1 MGTLTTDRA
10 KRLTDPGRYGDGGG
24 LYLVVAPGGSRSWVL
39 RVQQSGKRTDRGL
52 GGYPAVTLATARR
65 LAEDARVTVRRD
77 GLQLSKPVAAR
88 RGRAAPRV
96 KRMTFEA
103 MARNVHA
110 VNVDAGLWCERNADQ
125 WIHRAERYLFPAIGS
140 RPIDDVSVAVL
151 RDDILR
157 PLANEK
163 SETAKRLRII
173 MRQVFQQALE
183 DGLIEANPIDR
194 IPAAR
199 LRRPVTTHR
208 RALPYRDVPV
218 AMQTLRRYRGAF
230 EGRPWAATLDCTEFM
245 ILTAVRPGEARNATW
260 QEIDLKARTWT
271 IPAAKMKARR
281 DHVVPLSGAALACLR
296 RARELGDGR
305 GLLFPNPGNGR
316 PISSKTLEDRL
327 AKEGLDCVPHG
338 FRSSFRDW
346 AAEVS
351 GASWETIELSLAHAV
366 GSTVAQ
372 AYFRTDLVDQR
383 RPLMEQWGDFIL
395 PDRSPF

>member
-1 MGTLTTDRA
+1 
-10 KRLTDPGRYGDGGG
+10 
-24 LYLVVAPGGSRSWVL
+24 
-39 RVQQSGKRTDRGL
+39 
-52 GGYPAVTLATARR
+52 
-65 LAEDARVTVRRD
+65 
-77 GLQLSKPVAAR
+77 
-88 RGRAAPRV
+88 
-96 KRMTFEA
+96 
-103 MARNVHA
+103 
-110 VNVDAGLWCERNADQ
+110 
-125 WIHRAERYLFPAIGS
+125 
-140 RPIDDVSVAVL
+140 
-151 RDDILR
+151 
-157 PLANEK
+157 
-163 SETAKRLRII
+163 

-260 QEIDLKARTWT
+260 QRSIS
-271 IPAAKMKARR
+271 RR
-281 DHVVPLSGAALACLR
+281 DLDDTGREDEGSPRPRRATERRGFGVLAAGPRARGTGAAYSS
-296 RARELGDGR
+296 
-305 GLLFPNPGNGR
+305 PNPGNGR

-395 PDRSPF
+395 PDPLALLTRAPLGALGVDRVERAPVDAVSRVVASEPRADNLL